1 MRLQPIPSSAVEITA
16 PQSAGTLEQRF
27 ILFGGAA
34 LLLLLAL
41 LLPEY
46 AQTAHYHAFADQ
58 RSFAGLPHGADVLSN
73 LGFVLMGVLGLRA
86 LWQADNCRVNGT
98 ARAMCAL
105 FFAGLLCTAVGS
117 TYYHWAPQDASLVWD
132 RLGMS
137 VAFAGLLGLAVQTR
151 LDDTSASV
159 AALIMLVAAPL
170 SVAVWAQ
177 TGNVLPWAL
186 VQFGGVALVVVLV
199 FVKPVPGAMGV
210 SIGLTIALYA
220 LAKVFEH
227 FDAQVYALTGE
238 VLSGHSLKHL
248 VASLA
253 AWPVLAAV
261 WRASALV
268 SARAQGRPGTL

>member
-1 MRLQPIPSSAVEITA
+1 MRLQPIPSPAVEITA

-58 RSFAGLPHGADVLSN
+58 RSLAGLPHAADVLSN
-73 LGFVLMGVLGLRA
+73 LGFVVMGVLGLRA
-86 LWQADNCRVNGT
+86 LWQADICRVNGT

-105 FFAGLLCTAVGS
+105 FFAGLLCTSLGS
-117 TYYHWAPQDASLVWD
+117 SFYHWAPQDASLVWD

-170 SVAVWAQ
+170 GVAVWAQ

-186 VQFGGVALVVVLV
+186 VQGGGMLAVVWLTFLEPRRHAL
-199 FVKPVPGAMGV
+199 PVELGWV
-210 SIGLTIALYA
+210 IGLYVV
-220 LAKVFEH
+220 AKLLEMSDVDVF
-227 FDAQVYALTGE
+227 DVTGHMI
-238 VLSGHSLKHL
+238 SGHSLKHW
-248 VASLA
+248 VAA
-253 AWPVLAAV
+253 AAALPVI
-261 WRASALV
+261 RALHKRRDIS
-268 SARAQGRPGTL
+268 